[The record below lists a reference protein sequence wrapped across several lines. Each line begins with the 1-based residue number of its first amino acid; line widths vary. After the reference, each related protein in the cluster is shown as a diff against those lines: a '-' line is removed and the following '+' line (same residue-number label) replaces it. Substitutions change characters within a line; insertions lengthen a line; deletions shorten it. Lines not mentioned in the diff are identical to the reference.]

1 MMWGYPAGWGWGW
14 MLIGMLWMVVF
25 WGAIIALAVWG
36 VRTLVGRQPASQ
48 PNDAVAIAERRYAA
62 GEITREQLAEIRANL
77 RK

>member
-1 MMWGYPAGWGWGW
+1 MF
-14 MLIGMLWMVVF
+14 IGMLWMVVF
-25 WGAIIALAVWG
+25 WGAIIALGVWA
-36 VRTLVGRQPASQ
+36 VRTLAGRQPASQ